1 MNHPNENQL
10 ILYHYGEAS
19 GCNEV
24 AEHLEVC
31 ESCRVNYQALQRV
44 FAAVETL
51 PVPERAESYGAEVWR
66 LVRPQIAN
74 PAALSDVG
82 RDGFRYAFTAGQFDY
97 MVVTDH
103 QYGGT
108 EYNWWRTE
116 KSEDIFLVAGRF
128 WPQSSTRPAPVIGQS
143 QPLSAGA
150 RERVLLTEIG
160 DNLERSQ
167 LALIELI
174 NSKTNGAVDI
184 TAEQVLARELAAIN
198 RLFRRAANDAGEPG
212 LASVLEELELVLV
225 EVANGPAKLS
235 PDEFAALR
243 ERIGTDGLL
252 FKVKVLGAQVRS
264 RERDAARELAA
275 NRS

>member
-1 MNHPNENQL
+1 MNHPNEAQL

-19 GCNEV
+19 DRNEI

-31 ESCRVNYQALQRV
+31 ESCRANYQALQRV
-44 FAAVETL
+44 LAAVETL
-51 PVPERAESYGAEVWR
+51 PVPDRAESYGAEVWR
-66 LVRPQIAN
+66 QVRPQIAKPTGPHGSN
-74 PAALSDVG
+74 SWRFFPWPRWALAG
-82 RDGFRYAFTAGQFDY
+82 ALGLLALGAF
-97 MVVTDH
+97 
-103 QYGGT
+103 
-108 EYNWWRTE
+108 
-116 KSEDIFLVAGRF
+116 LAGRF
-128 WPQSSTRPAPVIGQS
+128 WPQPPTSPATAIVQA

-160 DNLERSQ
+160 DHLERSQ

-184 TAEQVLARELAAIN
+184 TAEQVLARELAAVN
-198 RLFRRAANDAGEPG
+198 RLFRRAAADAGEPG
-212 LASVLEELELVLV
+212 LASVLEQLELVLI

-235 PDEFAALR
+235 ADEFAALR
-243 ERIGTDGLL
+243 GRIDTDGLL

>member
-1 MNHPNENQL
+1 MNHPNEDQL
-10 ILYHYGEAS
+10 ILYHYREAS
-19 GCNEV
+19 DCNEV
-24 AEHLEVC
+24 AAHLEVC
-31 ESCRVNYQALQRV
+31 ESCRANYQALQRV
-44 FAAVETL
+44 LAAVETL
-51 PVPERAESYGAEVWR
+51 PVIERAESYGAEVWR
-66 LVRPQIAN
+66 QVRPQLAK
-74 PAALSDVG
+74 PAGPRESNFWRLFPWPRWVVAGALGLLVLG
-82 RDGFRYAFTAGQFDY
+82 AF
-97 MVVTDH
+97 
-103 QYGGT
+103 
-108 EYNWWRTE
+108 
-116 KSEDIFLVAGRF
+116 LAGRF
-128 WPQSSTRPAPVIGQS
+128 WPQPPTNPAPVIAQS

-160 DNLERSQ
+160 DHLERSQ

-225 EVANGPAKLS
+225 EVANGPVKLS

>member
-1 MNHPNENQL
+1 MNHPNDDQL
-10 ILYHYGEAS
+10 VLYHYGEAA
-19 GCNEV
+19 GRNEV

-31 ESCRVNYQALQRV
+31 ESCRANYQALQRV
-44 FAAVETL
+44 LAAVETL
-51 PVPERAESYGAEVWR
+51 PVPERVESYGAEVWR
-66 LVRPQIAN
+66 QVRPQIAK
-74 PAALSDVG
+74 PAGARESNFWRWALAGALGLLVLG
-82 RDGFRYAFTAGQFDY
+82 AF
-97 MVVTDH
+97 
-103 QYGGT
+103 
-108 EYNWWRTE
+108 
-116 KSEDIFLVAGRF
+116 LAGRF
-128 WPQSSTRPAPVIGQS
+128 WPKSQTSLAPAIVQS

-150 RERVLLTEIG
+150 RERVRLTEIG
-160 DNLERSQ
+160 DHLERSQ

-184 TAEQVLARELAAIN
+184 TAEQVLARELTAVN
-198 RLFRRAANDAGEPG
+198 RLFRRAAADAGEPG

-235 PDEFAALR
+235 ADEFATLR
-243 ERIGTDGLL
+243 ERIDTDGLL

>member
-1 MNHPNENQL
+1 MNHPNEDQL
-10 ILYHYGEAS
+10 VLYHYGEAS
-19 GCNEV
+19 SRNEV

-31 ESCRVNYQALQRV
+31 ESCRANYEALQRV
-44 FAAVETL
+44 LAAVATL
-51 PVPERAESYGAEVWR
+51 PVPTRAESYGAEVWR
-66 LVRPQIAN
+66 HVRPQLAR
-74 PAALSDVG
+74 PAGSRESSFWRLFPWPGWAVAGALGLLVLG
-82 RDGFRYAFTAGQFDY
+82 AF
-97 MVVTDH
+97 
-103 QYGGT
+103 
-108 EYNWWRTE
+108 
-116 KSEDIFLVAGRF
+116 LAGRF
-128 WPQSSTRPAPVIGQS
+128 WPQPPTSPVITQS

-160 DNLERSQ
+160 DHLERSQ

-184 TAEQVLARELAAIN
+184 TVEQVLARELTAVN
-198 RLFRRAANDAGEPG
+198 RLFRRAAADAGEPG

-225 EVANGPAKLS
+225 EVANGPARLS
-235 PDEFAALR
+235 EDEFAALR
-243 ERIGTDGLL
+243 ERIDTDGLL